1 MDTSITTFTG
11 FLVGLT
17 GEEISKVQEEAG
29 TKLNLEFA
37 DHPVGQSAAQQQA
50 DLLVIGRG
58 KTRGVFGALRTHT
71 FGIIRETRCPVLSYC
86 MPEQNTN

>member
-58 KTRGVFGALRTHT
+58 KTRGCLWRSSHAHVRNHSRNT
-71 FGIIRETRCPVLSYC
+71 LSG
-86 MPEQNTN
+86 PELLHAGTEH